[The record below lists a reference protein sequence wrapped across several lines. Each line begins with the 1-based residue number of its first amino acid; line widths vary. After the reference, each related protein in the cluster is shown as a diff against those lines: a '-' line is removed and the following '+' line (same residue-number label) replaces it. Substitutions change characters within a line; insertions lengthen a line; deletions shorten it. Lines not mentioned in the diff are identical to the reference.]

1 MLVKGAIG
9 DDAEDGSVEQAMAP
23 PLPPEKDAIN
33 TQVSNLYI
41 EGFFFQ
47 FVLHAISAQW
57 ILSISALDHWL
68 RQDNHFTHD
77 KFNWDRCVHI
87 VLICL

>member
-1 MLVKGAIG
+1 MSVKGAIG

-23 PLPPEKDAIN
+23 PLPPEQDAIN

-41 EGFFFQ
+41 EVFFQ
-47 FVLHAISAQW
+47 FVLHAINAQW
-57 ILSISALDHWL
+57 ILSISASDHWL

-77 KFNWDRCVHI
+77 IFNWNRCAHI
-87 VLICL
+87 ILICS